1 MSMGGGGSKKGGMPQ
16 IPSEATRLANPIT
29 FYKQTT
35 GKYPNN
41 AEIWWSMKRP
51 PEVGTDRPPK
61 QYLEVF
67 DPGMRHQM
75 TFGNSLAPKGHF
87 LLKAFHQDRSSVS
100 SVPNL
105 PIKSAGGFRPT
116 SVAFYAG
123 RVFYSGPFTADYNT
137 KIYFTQILE
146 RPEQVNRCYQDL
158 DPTSEDI
165 RDLLASDGGVIV
177 IPEITQIIHMVS
189 FGFDLFVFAD
199 NGVWR
204 IAGSDGVGFR
214 ANDFS
219 VTKLSGTPAISNMSF
234 VLVDGVPI
242 WWNRSGIHTLLPGE
256 NGVQVQSLTDQT
268 IKTFF
273 EKIPEQSKFYAKG
286 SYDPL
291 KKRVEWLYRSEETEV
306 FSELFSYDKIL
317 LLDVRVGSWSPWS
330 FPDFNRVEVK
340 GIFALEG
347 EAQNQAVERVVVGED
362 LVVSGLDNVYSIRD
376 FITIVESRFK
386 YIVNVL
392 PEQSV
397 PPIPPVPSEPE
408 PVFVSDARVMVNT
421 DEVVIYQ

>member
-1 MSMGGGGSKKGGMPQ
+1 MGMGGSKKGGIPQ

-29 FYKQTT
+29 FYKSTT
-35 GKYPNN
+35 GKYPSN
-41 AEIWWSMKRP
+41 ADIWWSMKRP

-75 TFGNSLAPKGHF
+75 TFGNSLAPRGHF
-87 LLKAFHQDRSSVS
+87 LLKAFHKDRSAVS
-100 SVPNL
+100 SVQGL
-105 PIKSAGGFRPT
+105 PIQSAGGYRPT
-116 SVAFYAG
+116 AVSFYAG

-177 IPEITQIIHMVS
+177 IPEITQIIHMVA

-214 ANDFS
+214 ANDYS
-219 VTKLSGTPAISNMSF
+219 VTKLSGTPSISNMSF

-242 WWNRSGIHTLLPGE
+242 WWNRSGIHTLLPSE
-256 NGVQVQSLTDQT
+256 NGVQVTSLTDQS
-268 IKTFF
+268 IKSFF
-273 EKIPEQSKFYAKG
+273 EGIPEQSKFYAKG

-291 KKRVEWLYRSEETEV
+291 KKRVEWLYRSEETQNLE
-306 FSELFSYDKIL
+306 ELFTYDRIL
-317 LLDVRVGSWSPWS
+317 MLDVRAGSWSPWS
-330 FPDFNRVEVK
+330 FPDYDRVEVK
-340 GIFALEG
+340 GIFSLEG
-347 EAQNQAVERVVVGED
+347 ESQNQAIERVVV
-362 LVVSGLDNVYSIRD
+362 LDETVIAGVDRVFSIRD
-376 FITIVESRFK
+376 FITIVESKFK
-386 YIVNVL
+386 YIINVL
-392 PEQSV
+392 AEIPDT
-397 PPIPPVPSEPE
+397 PIPPVPAEPFD
-408 PVFVSDARVMVNT
+408 VFVSDSRVLAGSN
-421 DEVVIYQ
+421 EVVVYL

>member
-1 MSMGGGGSKKGGMPQ
+1 MSMGGGGKKGGMPQ
-16 IPSEATRLANPIT
+16 IPSEATRLENPIT
-29 FYKQTT
+29 FYRSTT

-41 AEIWWSMKRP
+41 SEIWWSMKRP

-75 TFGNSLAPKGHF
+75 TFGNTLAPKGHF
-87 LLKAFHQDRSSVS
+87 LLRAFHQDRSGVS
-100 SVPNL
+100 SIPNL
-105 PIKSAGGFRPT
+105 PIKSAGGARPT

-123 RVFYSGPFTADYNT
+123 RVFYSGPFTAGYNT
-137 KIYFTQILE
+137 KVYFTQILE

-165 RDLLASDGGVIV
+165 RDLLGSDGGVIV
-177 IPEITQIIHMVS
+177 IPEVTQIIHMVS
-189 FGFDLFVFAD
+189 FGLDLFVFAD

-219 VTKLSGTPAISNMSF
+219 VTKLSGTPSISNMSF

-242 WWNRSGIHTLLPGE
+242 WWNRSGVHTLLPGE
-256 NGVQVQSLTDQT
+256 NGIQVQSLTDQT

-273 EKIPEQSKFYAKG
+273 EGIPEQSKFYAKG

-291 KKRVEWLYRSEETEV
+291 KKRVEWLYRSTETEV
-306 FSELFSYDKIL
+306 FSELFTYDRIL

-330 FPDFNRVEVK
+330 LPDYNRVEVK

-347 EAQNQAVERVVVGED
+347 EAQNQAIERVVVGSDE
-362 LVVSGLDNVYSIRD
+362 VVSGVDDVYSIRD

-397 PPIPPVPSEPE
+397 PPIPPVPSEPD
-408 PVFVSDARVMVNT
+408 PVFVLDDRVMVNA

>member
-1 MSMGGGGSKKGGMPQ
+1 MGMGGGKKGGIPQ

-29 FYKQTT
+29 FYKETT
-35 GKYPNN
+35 GVYPNN

-87 LLKAFHQDRSSVS
+87 LLKAFYQDRSSVS
-100 SVPNL
+100 GVSNL
-105 PIKSAGGFRPT
+105 AVHSAAGNRP
-116 SVAFYAG
+116 SAVAFYAG
-123 RVFYSGPFTADYNT
+123 RVFYAGPFTSGYNT

-214 ANDFS
+214 ANDYS
-219 VTKLSGTPAISNMSF
+219 VTKLSGTPAISNMTF
-234 VLVDGVPI
+234 VQVDGVPV
-242 WWNRSGIHTLLPGE
+242 WWNRSGINTLLPGE
-256 NGVQVQSLTDQT
+256 GGVQVTSLSDQS

-273 EKIPEQSKFYAKG
+273 EGIPEQSKFYAKG

-291 KKRVEWLYRSEETEV
+291 KKRVEWLYRSTETEE
-306 FSELFSYDKIL
+306 FSELFTYDRIL
-317 LLDVRVGSWSPWS
+317 LLDVRVGSWSPWT
-330 FPDFNRVEVK
+330 FPEYNRVEVK

-347 EAQNQAVERVVVGED
+347 EAQNQAIERVVVGTD
-362 LVVSGLDNVYSIRD
+362 TVIAGTDNVYSIRD
-376 FITIVESRFK
+376 FISIVESRFK

-392 PEQSV
+392 PEQAAGYV
-397 PPIPPVPSEPE
+397 PPVPAEGLD
-408 PVFVSDARVMVNT
+408 VFVSDSRVLVNA
-421 DEVVIYQ
+421 DEVVVFL